1 MKTAIQ
7 ILALLLVLVPQ
18 GRAQTFDTGDYQI
31 NRKKATPG
39 FEVAELLAG
48 SNITITWNDATKTA
62 TLATGTGSTS
72 ITTLGTITTGTW
84 NATPIATAFI
94 ADEAV
99 TFAKMQ
105 HISTAHL
112 LGRHSSGSGDVQQIG
127 IDGGLE
133 LQGANLRRA
142 ALTGDVTASAGS
154 NTTTLANTTVT
165 PGSYTNANVTVDA
178 KGRITAAANGTAGI
192 TDGST
197 LTTGLTFPGNG
208 LYIKDGGNDHTYQ
221 IVMIGEAT
229 ANRLFEIDL
238 PDADTSLQLTTT
250 DPKLGGTNTGDL
262 TLAGTPDYLTLT
274 NQVLTRSLINLGTH
288 VSGNLPITNLNSG
301 TAASATT
308 FWRGDGTWATPTGG
322 SGTVTSVTGTGT
334 VNGLTLTGTV
344 TSTGNLTLGGTLSG
358 VNLATQITGTLG
370 VANGGTGATTLTANN
385 VLLGN
390 GTSAIQTVAPG
401 TSGNVLTSDGTTW
414 TSTAPTGATYATD
427 LQARQGIST
436 TTAIA
441 PATLW
446 NALHDSLF
454 IADFSRLFS
463 TTSTG
468 SGSVTTT
475 GSTPGPL
482 TGATA
487 NSTARGYWITQAKS
501 GSSTWG
507 TVDFSRPSAFGLT
520 VTVGSGA
527 AVSTGI
533 YRIWIGTDTN
543 ASSIAARGY
552 GFEIRQ
558 HRIWII
564 AHNGTTL
571 VTQDT
576 GTDISSTAF
585 VLNVLRCVNDGAGN
599 ISVFLNNAQIGTALA
614 GGPTT
619 AGTGTLNILN
629 LNGATAA
636 ANDIR
641 TLAGTFKANVY

>member
-1 MKTAIQ
+1 
-7 ILALLLVLVPQ
+7 
-18 GRAQTFDTGDYQI
+18 
-31 NRKKATPG
+31 
-39 FEVAELLAG
+39 
-48 SNITITWNDATKTA
+48 
-62 TLATGTGSTS
+62 
-72 ITTLGTITTGTW
+72 
-84 NATPIATAFI
+84 
-94 ADEAV
+94 
-99 TFAKMQ
+99 MQ

-165 PGSYTNANVTVDA
+165 PGSYTNANVTFDS
-178 KGRITAAANGTAGI
+178 KGRATSASNGTAGI

-197 LTTGLTFPGNG
+197 LTTGLTFPPTG
-208 LYIKDGGNDHTYQ
+208 LKIINDEVSPYTVTLVVDGVSQ
-221 IVMIGEAT
+221 T
-229 ANRLFEIDL
+229 ANRALAINVNNADRSIDL
-238 PDADTSLQLTTT
+238 SGHLTVSSAATIS
-250 DPKLGGTNTGDL
+250 GTNTGDI

-274 NQVLTRSLINLGTH
+274 NQVLTRNLIDL
-288 VSGNLPITNLNSG
+288 
-301 TAASATT
+301 AT
-308 FWRGDGTWATPTGG
+308 D
-322 SGTVTSVTGTGT
+322 VTGSLFDQDLNTT
-334 VNGLTLTGTV
+334 DAVEFPSLTLTNGQIATDPTVSQLQYTHIGTSADEV
-344 TSTGNLTLGGTLSG
+344 TVSVKLNDGSSDIGETKLGYTGDGLGGGVSFVRGATSVFRIEGDGGLADVHGNSFVGSG
-358 VNLATQITGTLG
+358 ASLTGLNAANISTGTLG
-370 VANGGTGATTLTANN
+370 VARGGTGATTLTANN

-390 GTSAIQTVAPG
+390 GTSALQTVAPG
-401 TSGNVLTSDGTTW
+401 TTGNVLTSDGTIW
-414 TSTAPTGATYATD
+414 TSAALYATE

-446 NALHDSLF
+446 NAVHESLF
-454 IADFSRLFS
+454 IADFSRLVSS
-463 TTSTG
+463 TVTG

-475 GSTPGPL
+475 GSIPGPA

-487 NSTARGYWITQAKS
+487 NSTARAYWITQAKS

-507 TVDFSRPSAFGLT
+507 TMDFSRPSAFGLT
-520 VTVGSGA
+520 LFAGNSSGA
-527 AVSTGI
+527 ISTGI
-533 YRIWIGTDTN
+533 YRVWIGTDTN
-543 ASSIAARGY
+543 ASSIAARGF
-552 GFEIRQ
+552 GFEIRH

-576 GTDISSTAF
+576 GSDISSTAF

-629 LNGATAA
+629 INGATAA